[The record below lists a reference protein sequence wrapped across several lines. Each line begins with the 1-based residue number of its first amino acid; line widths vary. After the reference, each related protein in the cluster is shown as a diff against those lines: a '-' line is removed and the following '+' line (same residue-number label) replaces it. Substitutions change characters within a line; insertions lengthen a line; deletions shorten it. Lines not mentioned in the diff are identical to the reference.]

1 MKISCATH
9 TAHEISLDAIWRTC
23 VHSGIPF
30 GWPWRSKGTTDNLGG
45 LLNAHMCAKWRLMD
59 FNERYVWHMKSLK
72 GALGAHLNSMWRTKN
87 LFECQWR

>member
-9 TAHEISLDAIWRTC
+9 IAHGNSLDAIWRTC

-45 LLNAHMCAKWRLMD
+45 LLKNKEDSMRHS
-59 FNERYVWHMKSLK
+59 VKSLTL
-72 GALGAHLNSMWRTKN
+72 ARV
-87 LFECQWR
+87 E